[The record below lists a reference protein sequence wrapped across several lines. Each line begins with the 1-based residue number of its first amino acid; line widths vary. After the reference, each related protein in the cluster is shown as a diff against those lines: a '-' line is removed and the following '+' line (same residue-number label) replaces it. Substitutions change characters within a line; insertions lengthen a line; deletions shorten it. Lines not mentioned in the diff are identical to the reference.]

1 MPTALL
7 RLWGSADE
15 WNCNFPYLPLWSSAI
30 LLPKPQPGFFE
41 NVSSEKGHIMRPS
54 CSLLEAPERKDYWPY
69 GKLAGSRRRRISWIE
84 TQQQTTWTQT
94 DGPFYNTRAI
104 VPPSAPEDMRRNGA
118 LGHGLLSSTGAGW
131 RTEGTLTLNLQEL
144 GASWSAERVTFP
156 PGEILLRLSLGKS
169 RPRKMGLKE
178 GWRGDRRITGEEVE
192 SRRRESSSDTQ
203 CKPSWSNLNIYHL
216 N

>member
-54 CSLLEAPERKDYWPY
+54 CSLLQAPERKDYWPY

-84 TQQQTTWTQT
+84 TQQHTSRTQT
-94 DGPFYNTRAI
+94 DGPFFQHKSDRSSVCTRGHAQERGAGSRLAVKHRCRLENRRDYNFESTGIGSQLKCWTSHFSTWENTPEAGTGKI
-104 VPPSAPEDMRRNGA
+104 PTPEDGLERGMERRQEDNGWGSGEREEGELIWHTMQA
-118 LGHGLLSSTGAGW
+118 FLKQFKYLS
-131 RTEGTLTLNLQEL
+131 
-144 GASWSAERVTFP
+144 P
-156 PGEILLRLSLGKS
+156 
-169 RPRKMGLKE
+169 
-178 GWRGDRRITGEEVE
+178 
-192 SRRRESSSDTQ
+192 
-203 CKPSWSNLNIYHL
+203 
-216 N
+216 